1 MAARGLLV
9 LCPLVENAGVFGRD
23 VKAKSFIKGLKKSN
37 QSSKH
42 PSRRLVTELRI
53 LTLLIQSPEQFCC
66 PCPLHVRSVHFSV
79 LPVRSKFSW
88 PVLLLLFY

>member
-23 VKAKSFIKGLKKSN
+23 VKAKSFMKGLKKSN

-53 LTLLIQSPEQFCC
+53 LTLLTCTQLSMPFDHINSAE
-66 PCPLHVRSVHFSV
+66 
-79 LPVRSKFSW
+79 
-88 PVLLLLFY
+88 

>member
-1 MAARGLLV
+1 MADRGHLE
-9 LCPLVENAGVFGRD
+9 LCPLAQNAGVFGRD

-53 LTLLIQSPEQFCC
+53 LTLLKGQYFGPPF
-66 PCPLHVRSVHFSV
+66 LRSYITDDAQTS
-79 LPVRSKFSW
+79 LG
-88 PVLLLLFY
+88 

>member
-53 LTLLIQSPEQFCC
+53 LTLLYPYAHSIILAP
-66 PCPLHVRSVHFSV
+66 
-79 LPVRSKFSW
+79 
-88 PVLLLLFY
+88 

>member
-1 MAARGLLV
+1 MAARGHLE
-9 LCPLVENAGVFGRD
+9 LCPLAQNAGVFGRD

-53 LTLLIQSPEQFCC
+53 LTLLCYSA
-66 PCPLHVRSVHFSV
+66 FSIY
-79 LPVRSKFSW
+79 LQNNSTNIIMFSI
-88 PVLLLLFY
+88 

>member
-53 LTLLIQSPEQFCC
+53 LTLLKSRGASDEHSI
-66 PCPLHVRSVHFSV
+66 
-79 LPVRSKFSW
+79 K
-88 PVLLLLFY
+88 LLR

>member
-53 LTLLIQSPEQFCC
+53 LTLLSFLCLQCNANLVATRWSRSPGRARM
-66 PCPLHVRSVHFSV
+66 PVH
-79 LPVRSKFSW
+79 
-88 PVLLLLFY
+88 